1 MNRTGYR
8 RVLSTFQ
15 GRAMNVIKAL
25 FASVVVL
32 CCCSMPLCAFEIGLR
47 DGAYEGEYSF
57 VKVRVTVA
65 GGKVER
71 IEMVEHGGGG
81 EKYALMAEP
90 LLSEM
95 VEKQG
100 TSVDSVTGATVS
112 SENLKK
118 AVEAALE
125 KAR

>member
-15 GRAMNVIKAL
+15 GRAMNITKAL
-25 FASVVVL
+25 FVSVVVL
-32 CCCSMPLCAFEIGLR
+32 CCCSTPLHAFEGGLR

-81 EKYALMAEP
+81 EKYAAMVEP
-90 LLSEM
+90 LLGEI